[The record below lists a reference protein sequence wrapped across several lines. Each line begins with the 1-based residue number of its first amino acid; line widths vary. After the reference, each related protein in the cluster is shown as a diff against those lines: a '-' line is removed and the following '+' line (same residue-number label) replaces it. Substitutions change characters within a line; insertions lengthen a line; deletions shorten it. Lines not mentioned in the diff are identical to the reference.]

1 MEPSYSQKMIR
12 NMASVRQPSL
22 GISEIF
28 SRFHRLGQ
36 NLRPHAKVRHI
47 RTIGG

>member
-1 MEPSYSQKMIR
+1 MEPSYSQKMIL

-28 SRFHRLGQ
+28 SRFHAL
-36 NLRPHAKVRHI
+36 AKVRHI
-47 RTIGG
+47 PTIRGWDMDI